1 MNTIVGIRIP
11 DSELARDAREVALE
25 LSPDFLLAHVDRT
38 YVFGALAAARAG
50 LAVDEEIAYVA
61 AILHDLGLTDRH
73 GGERRFEVD
82 GAEAARAW
90 ALSNGMS
97 ADEAQRVWD
106 AIALH
111 ASPGI
116 AEHRSPECA
125 LVHWGAGI
133 DVLGFGADQLT
144 PAVIAE
150 VHRAFPRDGFA
161 DGMADLLE
169 AAARRSPAAYA
180 LTWLAETASRCCGT
194 SMPTFDSF
202 LRRDPY
208 ATVAACSE
216 P

>member
-1 MNTIVGIRIP
+1 MNTIAGIRIP
-11 DSELARDAREVALE
+11 DSALARDAHELALE

-38 YVFGALAAARAG
+38 YVFGALAAAGAG
-50 LAVDEEIAYVA
+50 LAVDEEVAYVA

-133 DVLGFGADQLT
+133 DVLGLGADQLT